1 MLTAILCLLGLIA
14 GAAHGGLESALG
26 AAVGLAA
33 GLWISARSAQRERVL
48 TQKLRE
54 LDDKSRWLYDA
65 LTALQRERSAAPPVG
80 AASPDS
86 VVTDA
91 PVVDPAAAP
100 IVSPMPPTVS
110 AQAAPL
116 DALHAPGVRVA
127 AVAGGMDPAAPE
139 SRSPSA
145 SPSASL
151 SWSALWA
158 RLMGANPLARIGV
171 VVLFFGVA
179 SALRLAA
186 QAGLLPPQLRLAG
199 ALAVGLV
206 MILAG
211 WRMTGDGP
219 RRMFALAVQ
228 GGGFALL
235 YLAVYFALAGYGF
248 IGAAPAFGLFAAL
261 GAACALMAAR
271 QSAQSLA
278 LLGLSGAF
286 VAPLLATTGQ
296 GDHIVLLSY
305 ILLLDIFIIAL
316 SWRHAWRALILA
328 GFLFTF
334 MVGTGWG
341 LRSYTPD
348 DYLAVQGFL
357 IAFFLLFSATRVA
370 LTVARAPG
378 EAGKESGWNAGSLL
392 FGPPLAAGVLQ
403 SALMQPFEY
412 GDALSAVAAGLYYL
426 GLAWLLRAR
435 APDAS
440 LDFRAHAG
448 IGAALL
454 TLAVPLALDLQMT
467 AAVYAVE
474 GAAALWYGCV
484 RGSRLTLWAG
494 AALQGLAGLW
504 LVAALPELTLA
515 WPLVNGRTLGG
526 LLMAGAA
533 LASVRVLRVT
543 AATGDGLPQALTVW
557 LAGWWLFGGL
567 ADIDD
572 FAPSALQPALAL
584 LFAMASAALAEHQG
598 RRRNFVTARA
608 LAALSLPVLWAGS
621 LVGWDMQHH
630 LLFGAMALALPL
642 AWATHLW
649 ILRRQDEDRTGLF
662 SGSRHVAT
670 AWTLLLSV
678 GVEAGGWLD
687 TWLPG
692 QDLWRWLA
700 WITVW
705 LVAGIVLQRALADDR
720 DEWPWSAQR
729 DRYEGYVLRPVAAL
743 LLLSVAALQL
753 AHDGGSAVR
762 YLPLASALDM
772 VSLAALLWLARDRSP
787 RPLLL
792 PLQRPLTGA
801 VGLLWV
807 SALAARS
814 VHHLAGVAWSADA
827 MFQSTLLQ
835 AALSLTWTLT
845 ALGLMIH
852 ATRSGARTLWF
863 TGFALLAAVGVKLLM
878 VDLASAGT
886 VEWTASLLGIGALIL
901 IASYVAPVPPATDPE
916 GATP

>member
-1 MLTAILCLLGLIA
+1 MLTAILCLLGLVA
-14 GAAHGGLESALG
+14 GAAHGGLESFAG

-33 GLWISARSAQRERVL
+33 GLWISARSAQRERDL

-65 LTALQRERSAAPPVG
+65 LTALQREHGAVPPV
-80 AASPDS
+80 A
-86 VVTDA
+86 
-91 PVVDPAAAP
+91 AAAP
-100 IVSPMPPTVS
+100 DMQATAATPVADPVPAPLVSPPPQSVS

-116 DALHAPGVRVA
+116 DALHAAGVRVA
-127 AVAGGMDPAAPE
+127 AVTQGMAPAAPE
-139 SRSPSA
+139 VRSPSA
-145 SPSASL
+145 SPP
-151 SWSALWA
+151 WSALWA
-158 RLMGANPLARIGV
+158 RLMGGNPLARIGV
-171 VVLFFGVA
+171 IVLFFGVA

-186 QAGLLPPQLRLAG
+186 QAGMLPPQLRLAG

-206 MILAG
+206 MIVAG

-235 YLAVYFALAGYGF
+235 YLSVYFALAAYGF
-248 IGAAPAFGLFAAL
+248 IGPAPAFGLFAAL

-286 VAPLLATTGQ
+286 VAPVLAATGR

-305 ILLLDIFIIAL
+305 TLLLDIFIIAL

-334 MVGTGWG
+334 VIGTGWG

-357 IAFFLLFSATRVA
+357 IAFFLLFSATPVA

-378 EAGKESGWNAGSLL
+378 DGDRTSGWNAGSLL

-403 SALMQPFEY
+403 AALMQPFEY
-412 GDALSAVAAGLYYL
+412 GDALSAVAAGAYYL
-426 GLAWLLRAR
+426 ALAWLLRAR

-440 LDFRAHAG
+440 LDFRAHVG

-515 WPLVNGRTLGG
+515 WPLVNGRTLGC

-533 LASVRVLRVT
+533 FASVRVLRAT
-543 AATGDGLPQALTVW
+543 AATGDGLPQALTLW

-584 LFAMASAALAEHQG
+584 LFAMASAAFAEQQG
-598 RRRNFVTARA
+598 RRRNFVTARG
-608 LAALSLPVLWAGS
+608 LATLSLPMLWAGS
-621 LVGWDMQHH
+621 LIGWDMQHH

-649 ILRRQDEDRTGLF
+649 ILRRQDEDEAGLF
-662 SGSRHVAT
+662 SRFRHVAT
-670 AWTLLLSV
+670 AWTLLLSI

-687 TWLPG
+687 VWLPG

-700 WITVW
+700 WIMVW
-705 LVAGIVLQRALADDR
+705 LMAGIALQRALADDR
-720 DEWPWSAQR
+720 DAWPWTAQR
-729 DRYEGYVLRPVAAL
+729 DCYESDVLRPVAAL
-743 LLLSVAALQL
+743 LLLSVATLQL
-753 AHDGGSAVR
+753 AHDGGSALR
-762 YLPLASALDM
+762 YLPLASAFDLA
-772 VSLAALLWLARDRSP
+772 SIAALLWLARG
-787 RPLLL
+787 RPQPLL
-792 PLQRPLTGA
+792 PLPLTGA

-814 VHHLAGVAWSADA
+814 VHHLAGVAWSAEA

-835 AALSLTWTLT
+835 ATLSLTWTLA

-852 ATRSGARTLWF
+852 ATRNGARTLWF
-863 TGFALLAAVGVKLLM
+863 AGFALLAAVGAKLLM
-878 VDLASAGT
+878 IDLASAGT

-901 IASYVAPVPPATDPE
+901 IASYVAPVPPVTAPE
-916 GATP
+916 GVTP

>member
-1 MLTAILCLLGLIA
+1 MLTAVLCLLGLIA

-26 AAVGLAA
+26 GAVGLAA
-33 GLWISARSAQRERVL
+33 GLWISARSAQRERDL

-65 LTALQRERSAAPPVG
+65 LTALQRERSAAPPVE

-86 VVTDA
+86 EATVA
-91 PVVDPAAAP
+91 PVVDPATAP
-100 IVSPMPPTVS
+100 IVSPTPPAVS

-127 AVAGGMDPAAPE
+127 AVAGSTDPAAPE
-139 SRSPSA
+139 SRSASA
-145 SPSASL
+145 SP

-158 RLMGANPLARIGV
+158 RLMGGNPLARIGV

-186 QAGLLPPQLRLAG
+186 QAGLLPPELRLAG

-206 MILAG
+206 MIVAG

-219 RRMFALAVQ
+219 RRIFALAVQ

-235 YLAVYFALAGYGF
+235 YLSVYFALERYGF
-248 IGAAPAFGLFAAL
+248 IGPAPAFGLFAAL

-286 VAPLLATTGQ
+286 VAPVLATTGQ

-334 MVGTGWG
+334 VVGTGWG

-370 LTVARAPG
+370 LTVARVPR
-378 EAGKESGWNAGSLL
+378 EADRESGWNAGSLL

-440 LDFRAHAG
+440 LAFRAHAG

-467 AAVYAVE
+467 AAVYAIE

-484 RGSRLTLWAG
+484 RGSRLTLSAG

-515 WPLVNGRTLGG
+515 WPLLNGRTLGC

-584 LFAMASAALAEHQG
+584 LFAMASAAFAEQQG

-621 LVGWDMQHH
+621 LVAWDMQHH

-649 ILRRQDEDRTGLF
+649 ILRRQDEDKTSLF

-687 TWLPG
+687 KWLPG

-700 WITVW
+700 WIVVW

-753 AHDGGSAVR
+753 AHDGGSALR
-762 YLPLASALDM
+762 YLPLASALDV
-772 VSLAALLWLARDRSP
+772 VSIAALLWLARGQSQR
-787 RPLLL
+787 LLVL
-792 PLQRPLTGA
+792 PLQLPLTGA

-807 SALAARS
+807 SAMAARS

-863 TGFALLAAVGVKLLM
+863 AGFALLAAVGAKLLM